1 MEFTESLGLM
11 EVCEYL
17 EDVEMEGWLENA
29 GNSFLEEERCLETLV
44 LITGL
49 KEMMS
54 LTSIQTLSLA
64 SR

>member
-17 EDVEMEGWLENA
+17 EDVEMEDWLENA

-44 LITGL
+44 LIT
-49 KEMMS
+49 
-54 LTSIQTLSLA
+54 
-64 SR
+64 